1 MHVQGQAA
9 DIQIL
14 VALEDDYRAY
24 REVIAAGIRALRPH
38 TEVASVGLDELEV
51 ELARLD
57 PDVVIS
63 SAAARAGF
71 GERLA
76 WVELSLEPTRP
87 SKVSVGGRYSERIN
101 PDLEALLEVVDEAER
116 LSGSENSGQC

>member
-1 MHVQGQAA
+1 M
-9 DIQIL
+9 
-14 VALEDDYRAY
+14 
-24 REVIAAGIRALRPH
+24 GIHALRPQ
-38 TEVASVGLDELEV
+38 TEVTSVGLKELEV

-63 SAAARAGF
+63 SVAARAGF

-76 WVELSLEPTRP
+76 WVELSLDPARP
-87 SKVSVGGRYSERIN
+87 SMVRVGGRYSERIN

-116 LSGSENSGQC
+116 HFGSKDTGEC